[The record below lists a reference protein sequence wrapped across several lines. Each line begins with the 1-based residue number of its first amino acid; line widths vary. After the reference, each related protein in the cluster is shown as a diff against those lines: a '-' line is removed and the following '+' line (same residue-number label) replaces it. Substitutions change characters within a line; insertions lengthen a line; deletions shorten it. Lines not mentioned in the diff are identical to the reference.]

1 MRTRILPSERTA
13 CGHGRARIVT
23 LFAMLLASPLARA
36 EANPGD
42 TGRAAAP
49 IEEIVVRA
57 DYRQATLDRL
67 PVSVS
72 VLGSDAIEARQAVH
86 LEQLLGAT
94 PNLGFAGGSS
104 RARYL
109 QIRGIGERSQFA
121 EPLNSSVGLVVDG
134 VDYSG
139 LGTTATMFDVRQ
151 VEVLRGPQGTR
162 YGANALAGLVNVAS
176 NEPTLARE
184 FRVSA
189 EAADYAT
196 WRLGIAGG
204 GPTGI
209 DGLQYRIA
217 AEQHRSD
224 GTIDNRTRGDD
235 TASLDERTLRAR
247 LRYAPQEGTRFDLT
261 LGHVDVD
268 NGYDN
273 FSLDND
279 RRPSSDQP
287 GQDRQRSRYAALTW
301 NEDAFAAADLE
312 VRLAADASDIDY
324 GYDEDWVFEGFH
336 PDGYSSTDRYL
347 RDRSARS
354 AEVRL
359 VSTDDG
365 RLFDGRTRWLLG
377 LYGIR
382 EEVDLTRVYTFLPAP
397 FESRFE
403 TTRSAAYTQF
413 DTDLGGGFNLGVG
426 ARIEQREADYRD
438 SEQVRFDPED
448 TLWGGEL
455 ALSRLFS
462 DGTLAYASIARGFK
476 AGGFNTDGT
485 LDASL
490 REYGDERSLSLELG
504 LKGALF
510 DDATTY
516 RVALFHMRRSDIQV
530 ASSITLP
537 REDGS
542 AEFVDFIGNAASGR
556 NSGAEVEAEHAL
568 GDRVRLFAAVG
579 ILRTEYR
586 DFVNARG
593 ERLDGRDQ
601 AQAPRYQF
609 DVGATW
615 QVTPAL
621 ALRVEAEGKD
631 GFYFDDA
638 HDARADDHV
647 LVHARLAWEGD
658 GWRAALWGRNLLDKE
673 HEIRGF
679 VFGNDP
685 RIGYAD
691 REYTQ
696 LGEPRRVGVSVS
708 ADL

>member
-1 MRTRILPSERTA
+1 
-13 CGHGRARIVT
+13 
-23 LFAMLLASPLARA
+23 ML
-36 EANPGD
+36 
-42 TGRAAAP
+42 
-49 IEEIVVRA
+49 A
-57 DYRQATLDRL
+57 DYRQAALDQL
-67 PVSVS
+67 PVSVT
-72 VLGSDAIEARQAVH
+72 VLGADTIEAREAVH

-94 PNLGFAGGSS
+94 PNVNFAAGSS

-121 EPLNSSVGLVVDG
+121 EPLNSSVGLIVDG

-162 YGANALAGLVNVAS
+162 YGANALAGLVNVLS

-184 FRVSA
+184 FRVNA
-189 EAADYAT
+189 ELADYAT
-196 WRLGIAGG
+196 WRLGAAGG

-224 GTIDNRTRGDD
+224 GTIDNRTRGDR
-235 TASLDERTLRAR
+235 TANFDELTLRAR
-247 LRYAPQEGTRFDLT
+247 LKYAPREGTLLNLT
-261 LGHVDVD
+261 VGQVDVD

-279 RRPSSDQP
+279 RRPSSDDP
-287 GQDRQRSRYAALTW
+287 GHDRQRSRYVALTW
-301 NEDAFAAADLE
+301 NEAAFAGADLE
-312 VRLAADASDIDY
+312 VRLAADRSDIDY
-324 GYDEDWVFEGFH
+324 GYDEDWVFVGFD
-336 PDGYSSTDRYL
+336 PDEYSSTDRYL
-347 RDRSARS
+347 RDRDAQS

-365 RLFDGRTRWLLG
+365 KLFGGRTRWLLG

-382 EEVDLTRVYTFLPAP
+382 EEVDFERRYTFLPGP
-397 FESRFE
+397 FTSRFE
-403 TTRSAAYTQF
+403 TERTAAYTQF
-413 DTDLGGGFNLGVG
+413 DTDLGAGYSLGIG
-426 ARIEQREADYRD
+426 ARVEQRDADYKD
-438 SEQVRFDPED
+438 SELVRFSPED

-455 ALSRLFS
+455 ALSKQFE
-462 DGTLAYASIARGFK
+462 DGSLAYASVARGYK

-510 DDATTY
+510 GGTGSY
-516 RVALFHMRRSDIQV
+516 RVALFHMRRSDIQI

-542 AEFVDFIGNAASGR
+542 AEFVDFIGNAAKGR
-556 NSGAEVEAEHAL
+556 NSGAEVEFEQPL
-568 GDRVRLFAAVG
+568 GDSVQLFG
-579 ILRTEYR
+579 SLGLLRTEYR
-586 DFVNARG
+586 NFVNAAG

-609 DVGATW
+609 NLGVAW
-615 QVTPAL
+615 QLAEAL
-621 ALRVEAEGKD
+621 ALRVETEGKD

-638 HDARADDHV
+638 NNARSDDYV
-647 LVHARLAWEGD
+647 LLHARLAWEGD
-658 GWRAALWGRNLLDKE
+658 GWRAALWGRNLLDKDYE
-673 HEIRGF
+673 VRGF

-685 RIGYAD
+685 RIGYEN

-696 LGEPRRVGVSVS
+696 LGEPRRVGISVS

>member
-1 MRTRILPSERTA
+1 MRTRHALAAPMQITA
-13 CGHGRARIVT
+13 L
-23 LFAMLLASPLARA
+23 LFSLAAPVIAVNAHA
-36 EANPGD
+36 EVAAVPGQQAG
-42 TGRAAAP
+42 TAP
-49 IEEIVVRA
+49 IEEIIVRA
-57 DYRQATLDRL
+57 DYRQSTLDRL

-72 VLGSDAIEARQAVH
+72 VLGSDVIAAREAVH

-121 EPLNSSVGLVVDG
+121 EPLNASVGLIVDG

-151 VEVLRGPQGTR
+151 VEVRRGPQGTR
-162 YGANALAGLVNVAS
+162 YGANALAGLVNVSS

-184 FRVSA
+184 FRISA
-189 EAADYAT
+189 EVADYAS

-224 GTIDNRTRGDD
+224 GTIDNRSRGGD
-235 TASLDERTLRAR
+235 TAALDERTLRAR
-247 LRYAPQEGTRFDLT
+247 LRYAPRQQTRIDLT

-279 RRPSSDQP
+279 RRPSSDEP
-287 GQDRQRSRYAALTW
+287 GRDRQRSRYAAIAW
-301 NEDAFAAADLE
+301 KEAAFSAADLE
-312 VRLAADASDIDY
+312 VRLAADSSDIDY
-324 GYDEDWVFEGFH
+324 GYDEDWVFVGFH

-365 RLFDGRTRWLLG
+365 RLFGGRTRWLLG
-377 LYGIR
+377 LYGIC
-382 EEVDLTRVYTFLPAP
+382 EDVDLTRIYTFLPGP
-397 FESRFE
+397 FDSRFE
-403 TTRSAAYTQF
+403 TERSAAYTQF
-413 DTDLGGGFNLGVG
+413 DTDLGGGFNLGLG
-426 ARIEQREADYRD
+426 ARVERRDATYRD
-438 SEQVRFDPED
+438 SERVRFAPED
-448 TLWGGEL
+448 ALWGGEV
-455 ALSRLFS
+455 ALSKLFG
-462 DGTLAYASIARGFK
+462 DGTLAYASMARGYK

-485 LDASL
+485 LDAGL

-504 LKGALF
+504 LKGSLF
-510 DDATTY
+510 ADATTY
-516 RVALFHMRRSDIQV
+516 RVALFHMRRSDIQI

-556 NSGAEVEAEHAL
+556 NTGAELEFEHAF
-568 GDRVRLFAAVG
+568 GDALRFFGG
-579 ILRTEYR
+579 IGLLRTAYR

-593 ERLDGRDQ
+593 EQLDGRDQ
-601 AQAPRYQF
+601 AHAPRYQF
-609 DVGATW
+609 DLGAVW
-615 QVTPAL
+615 QLTEAL
-621 ALRVEAEGKD
+621 SLRLETEGKD

-638 HDARADDHV
+638 HDARADDNM
-647 LVHARLAWEGD
+647 LVHARVAWEGE
-658 GWRAALWGRNLLDKE
+658 GWRAAIWGRNLLDEE
-673 HEIRGF
+673 HETRGF

-691 REYTQ
+691 RTYTQ
-696 LGEPRRVGVSVS
+696 LGEPRRVGLSVS